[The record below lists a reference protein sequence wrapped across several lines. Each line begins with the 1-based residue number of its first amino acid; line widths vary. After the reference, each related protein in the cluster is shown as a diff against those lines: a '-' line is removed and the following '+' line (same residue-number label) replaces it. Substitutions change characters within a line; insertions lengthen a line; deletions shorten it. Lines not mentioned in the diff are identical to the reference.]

1 MPRPSTSPWSVHV
14 KFRLLIAMLLF
25 AAVLSPAASAADP
38 PPDGAIAVGVSIDG
52 VPVGGLTE
60 LDARKAVLATSI
72 APRIAPLVLNLR
84 GRRMSIKPRAAGY
97 SWDLDTAIATAMTY
111 GRTAPVI
118 GLVDLPLNHRV
129 DRAKLKALLK
139 YRAKGVE
146 VTPVDAL
153 LYFKKQRPRV
163 RKPRI
168 GTRIDIVKAVPVVA
182 DAMLERGAPEVSI
195 PALRIK
201 PAKMT
206 VGTSIVINRGN
217 RVLTLYREEKRV
229 KTFRVAVGTPSHP
242 TPRGRF
248 SIIQMQKNPTWIPPD
263 SPWAKGLGPI
273 PPGPGNPLGTRW
285 MGTSASAVGI
295 HGTNAPGSIGTAAS
309 HGCIR
314 MYVRD
319 SEWLYNR
326 IKLGTAVLIV

>member
-1 MPRPSTSPWSVHV
+1 MKVRVALV
-14 KFRLLIAMLLF
+14 ALMLAG
-25 AAVLSPAASAADP
+25 AALVPVAAAADP
-38 PPDGAIAVGVSIDG
+38 PPADGVVAVNVSIDG
-52 VPVGGLTE
+52 VPVGGLSE
-60 LDARKAVLATSI
+60 FDARKAVLAARI

-111 GRTAPVI
+111 GRTVPVT
-118 GLVDLPLNHRV
+118 GLVDVPLEQKV
-129 DRAKLKALLK
+129 DRAVLRSVLK
-139 YRAKGVE
+139 YRAKDVE

-153 LYFKKQRPRV
+153 LFFKKQRPRV

-168 GTRIDIVKAVPVVA
+168 GTSVDIAKAVPLVA
-182 DAMLERGAPEVSI
+182 DAILLRDVPEVAL
-195 PALRIK
+195 PAIRVK
-201 PAKMT
+201 PAQMT
-206 VGTSIVINRGN
+206 VGASIVINRGT
-217 RVLTLYREEKRV
+217 RVLTLYREEKKV

-285 MGTSASAVGI
+285 MGTSAPAVGI